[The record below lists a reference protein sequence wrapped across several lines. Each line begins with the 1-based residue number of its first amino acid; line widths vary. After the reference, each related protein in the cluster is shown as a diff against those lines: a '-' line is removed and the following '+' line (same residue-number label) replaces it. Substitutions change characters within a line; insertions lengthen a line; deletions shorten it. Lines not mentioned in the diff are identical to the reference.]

1 MTPVNQ
7 IQHLRATAS
16 DGPSFRF
23 PGVNSKASCYKAGRA
38 VEAGVHKAGCSR
50 DSRALGWQYR
60 ASRHSRGWRTQASWY
75 EASLILHIMDHQFNY
90 DLAAW
95 KVHQADILAK
105 SYRTKSTM
113 HWVEYAETAIEYP
126 GPTSAIDVT
135 VRWLGGY
142 WADVLTS
149 GC

>member
-60 ASRHSRGWRTQASWY
+60 ASRHSRGWRTQAS
-75 EASLILHIMDHQFNY
+75 
-90 DLAAW
+90 
-95 KVHQADILAK
+95 
-105 SYRTKSTM
+105 
-113 HWVEYAETAIEYP
+113 
-126 GPTSAIDVT
+126 
-135 VRWLGGY
+135 
-142 WADVLTS
+142 
-149 GC
+149 